1 MKDVLMQTY
10 IIALPILLGYIVWLL
25 QEQKKKQV
33 HDAKERENCVVDR
46 AQHIFS
52 HPDCDRRYRN
62 FTGSCDKKIP
72 LADCNRR
79 WGVSPRLEDK

>member
-1 MKDVLMQTY
+1 
-10 IIALPILLGYIVWLL
+10 
-25 QEQKKKQV
+25 V